1 MVEREKETIV
11 TTDGGGG
18 GGGTIL
24 AVVLLIA
31 VLVVLFLLFGRG
43 LLGGAEDATD
53 INADIKVETPATTTN

>member
-1 MVEREKETIV
+1 MAERERETIV

-43 LLGGAEDATD
+43 MLGGADDTTD
-53 INADIKVETPATTTN
+53 INADVKVEAPATTE